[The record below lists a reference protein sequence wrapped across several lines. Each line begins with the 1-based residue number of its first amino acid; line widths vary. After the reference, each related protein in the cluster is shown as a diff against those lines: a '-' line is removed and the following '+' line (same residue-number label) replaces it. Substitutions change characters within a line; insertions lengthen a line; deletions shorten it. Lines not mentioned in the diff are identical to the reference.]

1 MFPPAFLIL
10 IGLAM
15 FLFWCESS
23 THFDEIGQKIIDF
36 FTQFKE
42 NQKRENL
49 SAVSQPQLLSRSSSL
64 CCLYARYGSL
74 PVMSALSIT

>member
-15 FLFWCESS
+15 FLLWCESS

-42 NQKRENL
+42 NQK
-49 SAVSQPQLLSRSSSL
+49 
-64 CCLYARYGSL
+64 
-74 PVMSALSIT
+74 

>member
-36 FTQFKE
+36 FTQLGIYGIWWFK
-42 NQKRENL
+42 
-49 SAVSQPQLLSRSSSL
+49 
-64 CCLYARYGSL
+64 
-74 PVMSALSIT
+74 